1 MINYNDMYYVYG
13 SNMPVYSTTS
23 VISWNGSGSWSF
35 YEPAKVVTYVPYV
48 PYVPC
53 SVTSVKKGKGA
64 KLK

>member
-13 SNMPVYSTTS
+13 NNIPVYSTTS
-23 VISWNGSGSWSF
+23 AISWNGTGSWSF
-35 YEPAKVVTYVPYV
+35 YEPAKVVTYVPY
-48 PYVPC
+48 

>member
-13 SNMPVYSTTS
+13 NNMPVYSTTS
-23 VISWNGSGSWSF
+23 AISWNGMGSWSF
-35 YEPAKVVTYVPYV
+35 YEPAKTVTYV

-64 KLK
+64 KLR